1 MSERKIKWKKR
12 EGGVEIV
19 NAEMK
24 RGEKCER
31 RQMNTTERNEGV
43 SRLRRVRKD

>member
-31 RQMNTTERNEGV
+31 RQMSAIYNGEE
-43 SRLRRVRKD
+43 

>member
-1 MSERKIKWKKR
+1 MEKTR
-12 EGGVEIV
+12 EGGEIV

-31 RQMNTTERNEGV
+31 GQMNTKEGTRV
-43 SRLRRVRKD
+43 SAGCEG

>member
-1 MSERKIKWKKR
+1 MEKTR
-12 EGGVEIV
+12 EGGEIV

-31 RQMNTTERNEGV
+31 GMNTTEGTRVSAGCEG
-43 SRLRRVRKD
+43 